1 MSGQGREHRSEER
14 ARSGAARESE
24 QVALSEPPAQ
34 DARRVLLTVHTGRQ
48 DIVELA
54 RTSAARLMRGGII
67 VRLLADEAADLRIDG
82 AEVVPSDENAACD
95 VEIVMVFGG
104 DGTFLRAA
112 ELARYTDAA
121 LMGVNLGRVGF
132 LAETEPEAVE
142 ETLTAIERCAYAVE
156 ERLALQ
162 VDVLDPDGV
171 IVGGTWALN
180 EVSVEKSER
189 SRVLDVVLAI
199 DGRPLTSFGC
209 DGVLCATPTG
219 STAYAFS
226 AGGPVV
232 WPDVEA
238 LLLVPSNA
246 HALFARPLVTSPD
259 SVLTVAVPPDGNTAR
274 ASADGRRAVEI
285 PDGGRVN
292 VRRADRPVR
301 IARVHAS
308 TFGDRLVAK
317 FGLPVRG
324 FRDARHVGPGH
335 ELFTS
340 RNVLSRAIV
349 TGDGS
354 VIDRDVATHADG
366 DTGTDVIAGEGT
378 GAGTHDDS

>member
-1 MSGQGREHRSEER
+1 MTQPSEGTSTAQE
-14 ARSGAARESE
+14 
-24 QVALSEPPAQ
+24 EP
-34 DARRVLLTVHTGRQ
+34 RRVLLTVHTGRG
-48 DIVELA
+48 DIVDLA
-54 RTSAARLMRGGII
+54 RSSAARLTAAGIV
-67 VRLLADEAADLRIDG
+67 VRVLAEEAEDLDIPA
-82 AEVVPSDENAACD
+82 AEVVPADSTAAD
-95 VEIVMVFGG
+95 GAEIVMVFGG

-112 ELARYTDAA
+112 ELAHFTDAA

-142 ETLTAIERCAYAVE
+142 ETLVAIEQCEYSVE

-162 VDVLDPDGV
+162 VDVLDGHGAV
-171 IVGGTWALN
+171 VGSTWALN
-180 EVSVEKSER
+180 EVSVEKAQR

-246 HALFARPLVTSPD
+246 HALFARPLVTSPN
-259 SVLTVAVPPDGNTAR
+259 SILTVSVPADGNR
-274 ASADGRRAVEI
+274 SRVSADGRRFVEV
-285 PDGGRVN
+285 PDGGSVD

-324 FRDARHVGPGH
+324 FRDARHHPGPGH

-340 RNVLSRAIV
+340 RNVLARDIV
-349 TGDGS
+349 TGDGGAE
-354 VIDRDVATHADG
+354 VA
-366 DTGTDVIAGEGT
+366 
-378 GAGTHDDS
+378 GAGSHDES

>member
-1 MSGQGREHRSEER
+1 VAQADRVAQADS
-14 ARSGAARESE
+14 SGADEGQRGDHVTQASGG
-24 QVALSEPPAQ
+24 ASPGQ
-34 DARRVLLTVHTGRQ
+34 DEVRRVLLTVHTGRR

-54 RTSAARLMRGGII
+54 RTSAARLIAGGIV
-67 VRLLADEAADLRIDG
+67 VRLLEDEAADLDIPD
-82 AEVVPSDENAACD
+82 AEVVAAGAGAAQGA
-95 VEIVMVFGG
+95 EIVMVFGG

-142 ETLTAIERCAYAVE
+142 ETLHAIERCEYSVE
-156 ERLALQ
+156 ERLAIE
-162 VDVLDPDGV
+162 VDVIDRDGTV
-171 IVGGTWALN
+171 VGGTWALN
-180 EVSVEKSER
+180 EVSVEKAQR

-226 AGGPVV
+226 AGGPVI

-238 LLLVPSNA
+238 MLLVPSNA
-246 HALFARPLVTSPD
+246 HALFSRPLVTSPR
-259 SVLTVAVPPDGNTAR
+259 SVLTVAVPADGNR
-274 ASADGRRAVEI
+274 SRVSADGRRVLEV
-285 PDGGRVN
+285 PDGGRVD
-292 VRRADRPVR
+292 VRRSEQPVR

-324 FRDARHVGPGH
+324 FRDARHAGPGH

-340 RNVLSRAIV
+340 RNVLTRDIV
-349 TGDGS
+349 
-354 VIDRDVATHADG
+354 
-366 DTGTDVIAGEGT
+366 DTGNGVGPGSGAPAEEVAGGR
-378 GAGTHDDS
+378 THDDA

>member
-1 MSGQGREHRSEER
+1 
-14 ARSGAARESE
+14 
-24 QVALSEPPAQ
+24 
-34 DARRVLLTVHTGRQ
+34 VHTGRR
-48 DIVELA
+48 DNVDLA
-54 RTSAARLMRGGII
+54 RRSAARLSAAGIV
-67 VRLLADEAADLRIDG
+67 VRVLADEADDLDIPGADVVRGGSG
-82 AEVVPSDENAACD
+82 AAAD
-95 VEIVMVFGG
+95 AEIVMVFGG

-112 ELARYTDAA
+112 ELAYVSDAA

-142 ETLTAIERCAYAVE
+142 ETLVAIEKCAYSVE
-156 ERLALQ
+156 ERLALR
-162 VDVLDPDGV
+162 VDVLDSRGTL
-171 IVGGTWALN
+171 VGGTWALN
-180 EVSVEKSER
+180 EVSVEKAQR

-246 HALFARPLVTSPD
+246 HALFSRPLVTSPN
-259 SVLTVAVPPDGNTAR
+259 SVLTVAVPADGNR
-274 ASADGRRAVEI
+274 SRVSADGRRFVEV
-285 PDGGRVN
+285 PDGGRVD

-301 IARVHAS
+301 IARVHSS

-324 FRDARHVGPGH
+324 FRDARHHAGPGH

-340 RNVLSRAIV
+340 RNTPTREVV
-349 TGDGS
+349 DHHGS
-354 VIDRDVATHADG
+354 ADG
-366 DTGTDVIAGEGT
+366 IPSTEVS
-378 GAGTHDDS
+378 GAGSHDDV

>member
-1 MSGQGREHRSEER
+1 VSQPSEGTSAPREE
-14 ARSGAARESE
+14 
-24 QVALSEPPAQ
+24 V
-34 DARRVLLTVHTGRQ
+34 RRVLLTVHTGRH

-54 RTSAARLMRGGII
+54 RTSAARLTAAGII
-67 VRLLADEAADLRIDG
+67 VRVLADEADALDITG
-82 AEVVPSDENAACD
+82 AEVVPADSTAALGA
-95 VEIVMVFGG
+95 EIVMVFGG

-112 ELARYTDAA
+112 EYAHYNDAA

-142 ETLTAIERCAYAVE
+142 ETLLAIERCEYSVE
-156 ERLALQ
+156 KRLALH
-162 VDVLDPDGV
+162 VDVLDGSGAV
-171 IVGGTWALN
+171 VGHTWALN
-180 EVSVEKSER
+180 EVSVEKAER

-238 LLLVPSNA
+238 LLFVPSNA

-259 SVLTVAVPPDGNTAR
+259 SVLSVAVPADGNRSRIA
-274 ASADGRRAVEI
+274 ADGRRFVEV
-285 PDGGRVN
+285 PDGGRVD

-301 IARVHAS
+301 IARVHAT

-324 FRDARHVGPGH
+324 FREARHHAGPGH
-335 ELFTS
+335 ELLTS
-340 RNVLSRAIV
+340 HSVLARDFVSGDGAVDGV
-349 TGDGS
+349 TGAE
-354 VIDRDVATHADG
+354 VP
-366 DTGTDVIAGEGT
+366 
-378 GAGTHDDS
+378 GAGAHDDV

>member
-1 MSGQGREHRSEER
+1 VTEQRQAEPCAPRAGQER
-14 ARSGAARESE
+14 H
-24 QVALSEPPAQ
+24 
-34 DARRVLLTVHTGRQ
+34 VLFSVHTGRR

-54 RTSAARLMRGGII
+54 RTSAARLLRGGIT
-67 VRLLADEAADLRIDG
+67 VRLLEEEAAALAIDG
-82 AEVVPSDENAACD
+82 AQVVAPGPSAARGA
-95 VEIVMVFGG
+95 EIVLVFGG

-112 ELARYTDAA
+112 ELARHTDAA
-121 LMGVNLGRVGF
+121 LMGINLGRVGF

-142 ETLTAIERCAYAVE
+142 ETLLAIERCAYSVE

-162 VDVLDPDGV
+162 VDVLDSAGTV
-171 IVGGTWALN
+171 TGGTWALN
-180 EVSVEKSER
+180 EASVEKAER

-238 LLLVPSNA
+238 LLLVPTNA

-259 SVLTVAVPPDGNTAR
+259 AVLTVAIPRDGTRAR
-274 ASADGRRAVEI
+274 VSADGRRVLDV
-285 PDGGRVN
+285 PDGGRVD

-301 IARVHAS
+301 IARVHAT

-324 FRDARHVGPGH
+324 FRDARHAGPGQ
-335 ELFTS
+335 ELFS
-340 RNVLSRAIV
+340 NRNVLSRDFV
-349 TGDGS
+349 SGDGALTS
-354 VIDRDVATHADG
+354 QEEIDGARSLGDV
-366 DTGTDVIAGEGT
+366 
-378 GAGTHDDS
+378 

>member
-1 MSGQGREHRSEER
+1 
-14 ARSGAARESE
+14 
-24 QVALSEPPAQ
+24 
-34 DARRVLLTVHTGRQ
+34 VLLAAHTGRR

-54 RTSAARLMRGGII
+54 QSSAARLQRAGIT
-67 VRLLADEAADLRIDG
+67 VRVLEDEADALGVDG
-82 AEVVPSDENAACD
+82 AEVVPADAEAARGA
-95 VEIVMVFGG
+95 EIVMVFGG

-112 ELARYTDAA
+112 ELARYSSAA

-142 ETLTAIERCAYAVE
+142 ETLTAIEHCEYSVEKRLAVE
-156 ERLALQ
+156 
-162 VDVLDPDGV
+162 VDVFDADGQLV
-171 IVGGTWALN
+171 DGTWALN
-180 EVSVEKSER
+180 EASVEKAER
-189 SRVLDVVLAI
+189 SRVLDVVVAI

-209 DGVLCATPTG
+209 DGLLFSTPTG

-259 SVLTVAVPPDGNTAR
+259 STLSVAVPADGNRAR
-274 ASADGRRAVEI
+274 VSADGRRAIEV
-285 PDGGRVN
+285 PLGGRVD
-292 VRRADRPVR
+292 VRRADRSVR
-301 IARVHAS
+301 IARVHAA

-324 FRDARHVGPGH
+324 FREARQHQHHQGPGH
-335 ELFTS
+335 ELPPP
-340 RNVLSRAIV
+340 NVLTRDIV
-349 TGDGS
+349 TAGGDRGGGEVS
-354 VIDRDVATHADG
+354 SAVA
-366 DTGTDVIAGEGT
+366 
-378 GAGTHDDS
+378 HDDA

>member
-1 MSGQGREHRSEER
+1 MSEV
-14 ARSGAARESE
+14 AAGTSAPQE
-24 QVALSEPPAQ
+24 Q
-34 DARRVLLTVHTGRQ
+34 RRVLLTVHTGRR

-54 RTSAARLMRGGII
+54 RTSAARLMRGGIT
-67 VRLLADEAADLRIDG
+67 VRVLAEESAELAIEG
-82 AEVVPSDENAACD
+82 AEVAHAHARAAQG

-112 ELARYTDAA
+112 ELARYSDAA

-142 ETLTAIERCAYAVE
+142 ETLSAIERCLYSVE
-156 ERLALQ
+156 ERLALD
-162 VDVLDPDGV
+162 VDVLDSHGV
-171 IVGGTWALN
+171 VVGGTWALN
-180 EVSVEKSER
+180 EISVEKAER
-189 SRVLDVVLAI
+189 SRVLDVVIAI

-246 HALFARPLVTSPD
+246 HALFARPLVTSPN
-259 SVLTVAVPPDGNTAR
+259 SVVTVAVPADGNSAR
-274 ASADGRRAVEI
+274 ISADGRRMVDI
-285 PDGGRVN
+285 PDGGRVD
-292 VRRADRPVR
+292 VRRADHPVR
-301 IARVHAS
+301 IARVHAT

-324 FRDARHVGPGH
+324 FRDFRHHAGPGH

-340 RNVLSRAIV
+340 RNVLSREIV
-349 TGDGS
+349 RGDGE
-354 VIDRDVATHADG
+354 VVEDIVGEDVL
-366 DTGTDVIAGEGT
+366 AGEVS
-378 GAGTHDDS
+378 GASTHDDD

>member
-1 MSGQGREHRSEER
+1 VTEQGRQHRPS
-14 ARSGAARESE
+14 SGGTSR
-24 QVALSEPPAQ
+24 PPAR
-34 DARRVLLTVHTGRQ
+34 DARRVLFTAHTGRR
-48 DIVELA
+48 DIVDLA
-54 RTSAARLMRGGII
+54 RTSAARLMAGGIE
-67 VRLLADEAADLRIDG
+67 VRVLADEAEQLDIPG
-82 AEVVPSDENAACD
+82 AEVVPADEKAAAD
-95 VEIVMVFGG
+95 TEIVMVFGG

-112 ELARYTDAA
+112 ELAWYTDAA

-142 ETLTAIERCAYAVE
+142 ETLSAIEQCEYSVE
-156 ERLALQ
+156 ERLAIE
-162 VDVLDPDGV
+162 VDVLDSGGTV
-171 IVGGTWALN
+171 VGGTWALN
-180 EVSVEKSER
+180 EISVEKAER

-246 HALFARPLVTSPD
+246 HALFARPLVTSPN
-259 SVLTVAVPPDGNTAR
+259 SVLTVATPADGNHAR
-274 ASADGRRAVEI
+274 VSADGRRVVEI
-285 PDGGRVN
+285 PGGGRAD

-301 IARVHAS
+301 IARVHKT

-324 FRDARHVGPGH
+324 FRDARAGATHPDMGH
-335 ELFTS
+335 ELYTS
-340 RNVLSRAIV
+340 RNVLTRGIV
-349 TGDGS
+349 TGDGRG
-354 VIDRDVATHADG
+354 VDDDAPAHDI
-366 DTGTDVIAGEGT
+366 EGT
-378 GAGTHDDS
+378 EVSGAGTSDDG

>member
-1 MSGQGREHRSEER
+1 MSAPDQER
-14 ARSGAARESE
+14 PGDPGAGGAF
-24 QVALSEPPAQ
+24 
-34 DARRVLLTVHTGRQ
+34 ARRVLLAVHTGRQ

-54 RTSAARLMRGGII
+54 RTSAARLMAAGVA
-67 VRLLADEAADLRIDG
+67 VRLLDDEAPDLHIEG
-82 AEVVPSDENAACD
+82 AEVVPGDERAACD
-95 VEIVMVFGG
+95 AEIVMVFGG

-142 ETLTAIERCAYAVE
+142 ETLIAIERCAYEVE
-156 ERLALQ
+156 ERLALD
-162 VDVLDPDGV
+162 VEVLDAGGTV
-171 IVGGTWALN
+171 VGGTWALN
-180 EVSVEKSER
+180 EVSVEKAER

-209 DGVLCATPTG
+209 DGILCASPTG

-246 HALFARPLVTSPD
+246 HALFARPLVTSPH
-259 SVLTVAVPPDGNTAR
+259 SVLTVAIPPDGNTAR
-274 ASADGRRAVEI
+274 VSADGRRVVEI
-285 PDGGRVN
+285 PSGGRVS
-292 VRRADRPVR
+292 VRRAQLPVR
-301 IARVHAS
+301 IARVHRSA
-308 TFGDRLVAK
+308 FGDRLVAK

-324 FRDARHVGPGH
+324 FRDARGGGPGH
-335 ELFTS
+335 ELFS
-340 RNVLSRAIV
+340 RRTLPD
-349 TGDGS
+349 GDG
-354 VIDRDVATHADG
+354 VAGAGGVVPGRTAD
-366 DTGTDVIAGEGT
+366 ASAEEAT
-378 GAGTHDDS
+378 GAGTCDDR

>member
-1 MSGQGREHRSEER
+1 MSPTSEGAR
-14 ARSGAARESE
+14 AE
-24 QVALSEPPAQ
+24 QQ
-34 DARRVLLTVHTGRQ
+34 RRVLLTVHTGRR

-54 RTSAARLMRGGII
+54 RSSAARLQAGGIV
-67 VRLLADEAADLRIDG
+67 VRLLDDEAPELDIPG
-82 AEVVPSDENAACD
+82 AEVVPADARAALD
-95 VEIVMVFGG
+95 TEIVMVFGG

-142 ETLTAIERCAYAVE
+142 ETLQAIERCEYSVE
-156 ERLALQ
+156 ERLAIA
-162 VDVLDPDGV
+162 VDVVDADGS

-180 EVSVEKSER
+180 EVSIEKAER
-189 SRVLDVVLAI
+189 SRVLDVVISI

-238 LLLVPSNA
+238 LLLVPTNA
-246 HALFARPLVTSPD
+246 HALFARPLVTSPN
-259 SVLTVAVPPDGNTAR
+259 SVLTVSVPADGNRAR
-274 ASADGRRAVEI
+274 ASADGRRMVDV
-285 PDGGRVN
+285 PDGGRVD
-292 VRRADRPVR
+292 VRKASRPVR
-301 IARVHAS
+301 IARVHAA

-324 FRDARHVGPGH
+324 FRDARHAGPGH
-335 ELFTS
+335 ELNTGH
-340 RNVLSRAIV
+340 NVLTRGIV
-349 TGDGS
+349 TGDGR
-354 VIDRDVATHADG
+354 VVG
-366 DTGTDVIAGEGT
+366 GGET
-378 GAGTHDDS
+378 AGAGSHDDA

>member
-1 MSGQGREHRSEER
+1 MTDGTNTERS
-14 ARSGAARESE
+14 AG
-24 QVALSEPPAQ
+24 
-34 DARRVLLTVHTGRQ
+34 RRVLLAVHTGRR

-54 RTSAARLMRGGII
+54 RTSAARLTAGGIV
-67 VRLLADEAADLRIDG
+67 VRLLDDEAPDLEIAD
-82 AEVVPSDENAACD
+82 AEVVAAD
-95 VEIVMVFGG
+95 ADAARGAEIVMVFGG

-142 ETLTAIERCAYAVE
+142 ETLTAIERCEYSVE
-156 ERLALQ
+156 ERLALE
-162 VDVLDPDGV
+162 VDVLDADGRV
-171 IVGGTWALN
+171 VGGTWALN
-180 EVSVEKSER
+180 EVSVEKAER

-209 DGVLCATPTG
+209 DGVLLATPTG

-232 WPDVEA
+232 WPDVDA

-246 HALFARPLVTSPD
+246 HALFARPLVTSPHA
-259 SVLTVAVPPDGNTAR
+259 VLTVAVPADGNRAR
-274 ASADGRRAVEI
+274 VSADGRRLVAI

-292 VRRADRPVR
+292 VRRAERPVR

-324 FRDARHVGPGH
+324 FRDARHAEVGH

-340 RNVLSRAIV
+340 RTVLDRDIV
-349 TGDGS
+349 TGDGQ
-354 VIDRDVATHADG
+354 VLQT
-366 DTGTDVIAGEGT
+366 GEGSVV
-378 GAGTHDDS
+378 GSDDE

>member
-1 MSGQGREHRSEER
+1 MSQPSDGTGATEE
-14 ARSGAARESE
+14 
-24 QVALSEPPAQ
+24 P
-34 DARRVLLTVHTGRQ
+34 RRVLLTVHTGRR
-48 DIVELA
+48 DIVDLA
-54 RTSAARLMRGGII
+54 RTSAARLSAAGIV
-67 VRLLADEAADLRIDG
+67 VRVLADEADDLDIPG
-82 AEVVPSDENAACD
+82 AEVVDAGPGAAD
-95 VEIVMVFGG
+95 RAEIVMVFGG

-112 ELARYTDAA
+112 ELAHVTDAA

-142 ETLTAIERCAYAVE
+142 ETLVAIEQCEYSVE
-156 ERLALQ
+156 ERLALR
-162 VDVLDPDGV
+162 VDVLDARGTL
-171 IVGGTWALN
+171 VGGTWALN
-180 EVSVEKSER
+180 EVSVEKAQR

-246 HALFARPLVTSPD
+246 HALFSRPLVTSPN
-259 SVLTVAVPPDGNTAR
+259 SVLSVAVPADGNR
-274 ASADGRRAVEI
+274 SRVSADGRRFVEV
-285 PDGGRVN
+285 PDGGRVD

-324 FRDARHVGPGH
+324 FRDARHHAGPGH

-340 RNVLSRAIV
+340 RNVLTRDIV
-349 TGDGS
+349 DGNGS
-354 VIDRDVATHADG
+354 DG
-366 DTGTDVIAGEGT
+366 LPSTEVS
-378 GAGTHDDS
+378 GAGTHDDA

>member
-1 MSGQGREHRSEER
+1 MTEPSG
-14 ARSGAARESE
+14 
-24 QVALSEPPAQ
+24 
-34 DARRVLLTVHTGRQ
+34 DAVPLDQPRRVLFAVHTGRR

-54 RTSAARLMRGGII
+54 RSSAARLVRGGIA
-67 VRLLADEAADLRIDG
+67 VRVLEDEAHALDIPG
-82 AEVVPSDENAACD
+82 AEVVAPGERAAAGA
-95 VEIVMVFGG
+95 EIVIVFGG

-112 ELARYTDAA
+112 ELARFGDAA

-142 ETLTAIERCAYAVE
+142 ETLTAIEECDYSVE
-156 ERLALQ
+156 ERLALE
-162 VDVLDPDGV
+162 VDVRDVDGV
-171 IVGGTWALN
+171 VVGGTWALN
-180 EVSVEKSER
+180 EVSIEKSQQ

-238 LLLVPSNA
+238 LLMVPSNA
-246 HALFARPLVTSPD
+246 HALFSRPLVTSPD
-259 SVLTVAVPPDGNTAR
+259 SVLTVAVPADGNRAR
-274 ASADGRRAVEI
+274 ISADGRRSLEV
-285 PDGGRVN
+285 PSGGRVD
-292 VRRADRPVR
+292 VRRAGHPVR
-301 IARVHAS
+301 IARVHEA

-324 FRDARHVGPGH
+324 FREARHAGPGH
-335 ELFTS
+335 ELTTG
-340 RNVLSRAIV
+340 RNVLLRDIV
-349 TGDGS
+349 RGDLLAREG
-354 VIDRDVATHADG
+354 VLERDEEVG
-366 DTGTDVIAGEGT
+366 
-378 GAGTHDDS
+378 GAGPRIDG

>member
-1 MSGQGREHRSEER
+1 MTEVETPTAQEGQ
-14 ARSGAARESE
+14 
-24 QVALSEPPAQ
+24 
-34 DARRVLLTVHTGRQ
+34 RRVLLTAHTGRR

-54 RTSAARLMRGGII
+54 RTSAKRLMDGGIV
-67 VRLLADEAADLRIDG
+67 VRVVEQEAADLAIPG
-82 AEVVPSDENAACD
+82 AEVAHADAEAA
-95 VEIVMVFGG
+95 VGAEIVLMFGG

-112 ELARYTDAA
+112 ELARYADAA

-142 ETLTAIERCAYAVE
+142 ETLSAIERCLYSVE
-156 ERLALQ
+156 ERLALD
-162 VDVLDPDGV
+162 VDVIDCEGAV
-171 IVGGTWALN
+171 VGGTWALN
-180 EVSVEKSER
+180 EVSVEKAER
-189 SRVLDVVLAI
+189 SRVLDVVIAI

-246 HALFARPLVTSPD
+246 HALFSRPLVTSPN
-259 SVLTVAVPPDGNTAR
+259 SVLTVAVPADGNRAR
-274 ASADGRRAVEI
+274 ISADGRRVLTI
-285 PDGGRVN
+285 PDGGRVD
-292 VRRADRPVR
+292 VRRSDKPVR
-301 IARVHAS
+301 IARVHAT

-324 FRDARHVGPGH
+324 FRDARHHAGPGH

-340 RNVLSRAIV
+340 RTVL
-349 TGDGS
+349 
-354 VIDRDVATHADG
+354 DRG
-366 DTGTDVIAGEGT
+366 IIRGEGADVST
-378 GAGTHDDS
+378 GEGSCAVTDDDD

>member
-1 MSGQGREHRSEER
+1 MS
-14 ARSGAARESE
+14 ESSAGTPAPR
-24 QVALSEPPAQ
+24 QEP
-34 DARRVLLTVHTGRQ
+34 RRVLLTVHTGRH

-54 RTSAARLMRGGII
+54 RTSAARLHAAGIV
-67 VRLLADEAADLRIDG
+67 VRVLDDEAEDLAIPG
-82 AEVVPSDENAACD
+82 AEVVAAD
-95 VEIVMVFGG
+95 ATAAEGAEIVMVFGG

-112 ELARYTDAA
+112 ELARYSDAA

-142 ETLTAIERCAYAVE
+142 ETLLAIERCEYSVE
-156 ERLALQ
+156 ERLALD
-162 VDVLDPDGV
+162 VDVLDGDGAV
-171 IVGGTWALN
+171 VGGTWALN
-180 EVSVEKSER
+180 EVSVEKAER

-246 HALFARPLVTSPD
+246 HALFARPLVTSPN
-259 SVLTVAVPPDGNTAR
+259 SVLTVAVPADGNR
-274 ASADGRRAVEI
+274 SRVSADGRRFVEV
-285 PDGGRVN
+285 PDGGRVD
-292 VRRADRPVR
+292 VRRADHPVR

-324 FRDARHVGPGH
+324 FRDARHAGPGH

-340 RNVLSRAIV
+340 RNVL
-349 TGDGS
+349 T
-354 VIDRDVATHADG
+354 RDVVTPGGTVDGIPATE
-366 DTGTDVIAGEGT
+366 VS
-378 GAGTHDDS
+378 GAGSHDDA

>member
-1 MSGQGREHRSEER
+1 MTEPST
-14 ARSGAARESE
+14 AAPDQRGT
-24 QVALSEPPAQ
+24 
-34 DARRVLLTVHTGRQ
+34 RRVLLTVHTGRR

-54 RTSAARLMRGGII
+54 RTSAARLLRGGIG
-67 VRLLADEAADLRIDG
+67 VRVLEDEAPDLEIPG
-82 AEVVPSDENAACD
+82 AEVVACD
-95 VEIVMVFGG
+95 EGAARDAEIVMVFGG

-142 ETLTAIERCAYAVE
+142 ETLTAIEECEYSVE
-156 ERLALQ
+156 ERLAVR
-162 VDVLDPDGV
+162 VDVVDAGGAV
-171 IVGGTWALN
+171 VGGTWALN
-180 EVSVEKSER
+180 EVSVEKAER
-189 SRVLDVVLAI
+189 SRVLDVVIAI

-246 HALFARPLVTSPD
+246 HALFARPLVTSPN
-259 SVLTVAVPPDGNTAR
+259 SVVTVAVPADGNQAR
-274 ASADGRRAVEI
+274 VSADGRRSVDV
-285 PDGGRVN
+285 PDGGRVE
-292 VRRADRPVR
+292 VRRASRPVR

-324 FRDARHVGPGH
+324 FRDARHAGPGH

-340 RNVLSRAIV
+340 RNVLTREV
-349 TGDGS
+349 
-354 VIDRDVATHADG
+354 VDVDDPAQTAPAQEVG
-366 DTGTDVIAGEGT
+366 GG
-378 GAGTHDDS
+378 GTHDDA

>member
-1 MSGQGREHRSEER
+1 MSSTSEGTTAPR
-14 ARSGAARESE
+14 
-24 QVALSEPPAQ
+24 P
-34 DARRVLLTVHTGRQ
+34 RRVLLTVHTGRR

-54 RTSAARLMRGGII
+54 RTSAARLQDGGIV
-67 VRLLADEAADLRIDG
+67 VRLLEDEAEMLDIAG
-82 AEVVPSDENAACD
+82 AEVVAAD
-95 VEIVMVFGG
+95 SAAARDTEIVMVYGG

-142 ETLTAIERCAYAVE
+142 ETLHAIEQCEYSVE
-156 ERLALQ
+156 ERLAIE
-162 VDVLDPDGV
+162 VDVLDASGAV
-171 IVGGTWALN
+171 VGGTWALN
-180 EVSVEKSER
+180 EASIEKAER
-189 SRVLDVVLAI
+189 ARVLDVVIAI

-238 LLLVPSNA
+238 LLLVPTNA

-259 SVLTVAVPPDGNTAR
+259 SVLTVSVPADGNRAR
-274 ASADGRRAVEI
+274 VSADGRRTVEV
-285 PDGGRVN
+285 PDGGRVD
-292 VRRADRPVR
+292 VRRAAQPVR
-301 IARVHAS
+301 IARVHAA

-324 FRDARHVGPGH
+324 FRDARHAGPGH
-335 ELFTS
+335 ELSTS
-340 RNVLSRAIV
+340 RNVLHRDVV
-349 TGDGS
+349 TGDGGVLPGGGAAGAS
-354 VIDRDVATHADG
+354 ARDDA
-366 DTGTDVIAGEGT
+366 
-378 GAGTHDDS
+378 

>member
-1 MSGQGREHRSEER
+1 MTESTNPGQE
-14 ARSGAARESE
+14 A
-24 QVALSEPPAQ
+24 P
-34 DARRVLLTVHTGRQ
+34 RRVLLTVHTGRR
-48 DIVELA
+48 DIIELA
-54 RTSAARLMRGGII
+54 RTSAARLIAGGIV
-67 VRLLADEAADLRIDG
+67 VRLLDDEAPDLEIAD
-82 AEVVPSDENAACD
+82 AEVVPADATAACD
-95 VEIVMVFGG
+95 AEIVLVFGG

-142 ETLTAIERCAYAVE
+142 ETLTAIERCEYSVE
-156 ERLALQ
+156 KRLALE
-162 VDVLDPDGV
+162 VDVLDAEGTV
-171 IVGGTWALN
+171 TGGTWALN
-180 EVSVEKSER
+180 EVSVEKAER

-209 DGVLCATPTG
+209 DGVLLATPTG

-246 HALFARPLVTSPD
+246 HALFARPLVTSPN
-259 SVLTVAVPPDGNTAR
+259 SVLTVAVPADGNRAR
-274 ASADGRRAVEI
+274 VSADGRRLVEI
-285 PDGGRVN
+285 PDGGRVD

-324 FRDARHVGPGH
+324 FRDSRHHAGPGH

-340 RNVLSRAIV
+340 RTVLGRDIV
-349 TGDGS
+349 TGDGQ
-354 VIDRDVATHADG
+354 VLT
-366 DTGTDVIAGEGT
+366 AGEDSVVSS
-378 GAGTHDDS
+378 DDE

>member
-1 MSGQGREHRSEER
+1 MSQ
-14 ARSGAARESE
+14 
-24 QVALSEPPAQ
+24 P
-34 DARRVLLTVHTGRQ
+34 DAGTQQRDVRRVLLTVHTGRE

-54 RTSAARLMRGGII
+54 RTSAARLMAGGII
-67 VRLLADEAADLRIDG
+67 VRLLADEAADLQIDG
-82 AEVVPSDENAACD
+82 AEVVPGDENAARD
-95 VEIVMVFGG
+95 AEIVMVFGG

-142 ETLTAIERCAYAVE
+142 ETLTAIERCEYKVE
-156 ERLALQ
+156 ERLTIE
-162 VDVLDPDGV
+162 VDVLDDAGDV
-171 IVGGTWALN
+171 VGGTWALN
-180 EVSVEKSER
+180 EVSVEKAER
-189 SRVLDVVLAI
+189 SRVLDAVLAI
-199 DGRPLTSFGC
+199 DGQPLTSFGC

-246 HALFARPLVTSPD
+246 HALFARPLVTSPN
-259 SVLTVAVPPDGNTAR
+259 SELTVAIPADGNTAR
-274 ASADGRRAVEI
+274 VSADGRRVVEI
-285 PDGGRVN
+285 PAGGRVD

-324 FRDARHVGPGH
+324 FRDARHLGPGH
-335 ELFTS
+335 ELFS
-340 RNVLSRAIV
+340 KRNVLARDIV
-349 TGDGS
+349 TGDGRI
-354 VIDRDVATHADG
+354 IDGDVAPHAEE
-366 DTGTDVIAGEGT
+366 DTGTDVIAGEVT
-378 GAGTHDDS
+378 GAGAHDDS